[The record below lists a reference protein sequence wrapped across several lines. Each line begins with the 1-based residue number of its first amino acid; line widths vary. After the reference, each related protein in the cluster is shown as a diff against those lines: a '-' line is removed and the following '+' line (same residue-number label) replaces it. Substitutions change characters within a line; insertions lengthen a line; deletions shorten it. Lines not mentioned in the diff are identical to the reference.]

1 MASLTRW
8 TWVWVNSG
16 SWWWTGRPGVL
27 RFMGSQRVGQ
37 DWATDLIWSCF
48 EKYKVILM
56 PVMMVPHSSTLAW
69 KIPWTEEPG
78 GLQSMGSLRVEHD
91 WSDLAAAAAV
101 WRRILKLRFRY
112 FQLQVFTKQAISDCR
127 LTFWFE
133 CEISIPFPK
142 CGLILHSSFYW
153 VLNYR
158 H

>member
-1 MASLTRW
+1 MAVVSRVFTQRVSYRI
-8 TWVWVNSG
+8 VWSK
-16 SWWWTGRPGVL
+16 SETGFRSPVDL
-27 RFMGSQRVGQ
+27 RFLIVPCSMVCKEKAM
-37 DWATDLIWSCF
+37 AT
-48 EKYKVILM
+48 
-56 PVMMVPHSSTLAW
+56 HSSTLAL

-78 GLQSMGSLRVEHD
+78 RLQSMGSLRVEHD